1 MRKKGLI
8 FLLGLFFLFTF
19 SAWGKRKPAGIASK
33 VNSRDKSFRS
43 SWVYKPAI
51 TGRKEKIQ
59 LLVKGKKFRVNDNL
73 ICDGKTIYEIDA
85 RNREVKIFNVKGWR
99 SLPFWHIPLKMSP
112 FGEAQRTREATIA
125 GRSAEIYEIRG
136 KHGGAEVFLIYWI
149 DKEKKVLLKKEH
161 IIGPRND
168 PLIYEF
174 YECKSIEFNPVISEK
189 DFTCTIPSGYLK
201 IKVGF
206 ISSNLLDNKF

>member
-1 MRKKGLI
+1 MGKKGLI
-8 FLLGLFFLFTF
+8 FLLGVFFLFSF
-19 SAWGKRKPAGIASK
+19 SACGKRKPAGIASK
-33 VNSRDKSFRS
+33 VNSWDKSFRS

-51 TGRKEKIQ
+51 TGRQEKIQ
-59 LLVKGKKFRVNDNL
+59 LLIKGKKFRVNDNL
-73 ICDGKTIYEIDA
+73 ICDGKNIYEIDA
-85 RNREVKIFNVKGWR
+85 RNREVKISNLKGWR

-136 KHGGAEVFLIYWI
+136 KYQGAEIFLIYWI

-168 PLIYEF
+168 PLVYEF

-189 DFTCTIPSGYLK
+189 DFAGTIPSGYLK